1 MIECESDKG
10 SFGHFSSIYAIKILK
25 TSRIS
30 IFGMLMQASRV
41 TQSRLKAQLFS
52 DPPEW
57 KIDYHGSSCAYGLH
71 RQLHFIC
78 LCKHESARWYPM
90 FIRMHRL
97 S

>member
-25 TSRIS
+25 TSRIDVD
-30 IFGMLMQASRV
+30 ASKSSN
-41 TQSRLKAQLFS
+41 TIKTEGANFS
-52 DPPEW
+52 DPPKW
-57 KIDYHGSSCAYGLH
+57 KIDNHGSSCAYGLH
-71 RQLHFIC
+71 WQLHFIC

-90 FIRMHRL
+90 FIRLHRL